1 MEKEIKKKNN
11 SPNQTD
17 NIWWR
22 PLKFK
27 TVEELQKKIDDYFES
42 CFEYQWTDELSRDK
56 DWKIK
61 TDENWKHIFI
71 PKKIKVMIKI
81 PTVTGLAVALKT
93 SRQTLINYESN
104 ENFFDTIK
112 VAKSYI
118 ESLIE
123 QWALMNELNPTSA
136 IFNLKNNFDWKDK
149 SEVDNNINWKLE
161 VNSTKDLTTEELLR
175 LASE

>member
-1 MEKEIKKKNN
+1 MEKKHN

-17 NIWWR
+17 NVWWR
-22 PLKFK
+22 PLKFQSI
-27 TVEELQKKIDDYFES
+27 EELQKKIDEYFES
-42 CFEYQWTDELSRDK
+42 CFEYQWIDEIARDK
-56 DWKIK
+56 KWNLKF
-61 TDENWKHIFI
+61 DENWRNIQI

-112 VAKSYI
+112 GAKNYI

-123 QWALMNELNPTSA
+123 QWALMNELNSTSA

-149 SEVDNNINWKLE
+149 SEVDVTQKTIISE
-161 VNSTKDLTTEELLR
+161 SDLTD
-175 LASE
+175 